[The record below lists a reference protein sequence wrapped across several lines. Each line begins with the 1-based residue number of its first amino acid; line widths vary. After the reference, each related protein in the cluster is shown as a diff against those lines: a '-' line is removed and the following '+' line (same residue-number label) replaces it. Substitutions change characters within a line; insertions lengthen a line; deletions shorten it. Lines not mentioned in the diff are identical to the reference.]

1 MDAPVAARVGSCG
14 SSLRAARAAGAARDR
29 VCGCCVRRRLQE
41 QLQPVAMGSA
51 ELGFCV
57 NSLRWRL
64 QAELQPLDEGASRS
78 SQLLRKL
85 EMVAA
90 GAACA
95 QQGRLQEQREME
107 AADAA

>member
-1 MDAPVAARVGSCG
+1 M
-14 SSLRAARAAGAARDR
+14 
-29 VCGCCVRRRLQE
+29 RRRLQE